1 MVKRFAKEELMY
13 VFHCYHN
20 ITLVQL
26 LLKKPLNWKTLKH
39 IRNFKDVKICQ
50 KKNKVRLLYG
60 NSGTYKCTHIHIWG
74 LWNMSSKSALKVD
87 KIVPKYVCKGTIL
100 SFSQIPYKST
110 FQKENH
116 SDKIPQ
122 IWHFLEF

>member
-1 MVKRFAKEELMY
+1 
-13 VFHCYHN
+13 
-20 ITLVQL
+20 
-26 LLKKPLNWKTLKH
+26 
-39 IRNFKDVKICQ
+39 
-50 KKNKVRLLYG
+50 
-60 NSGTYKCTHIHIWG
+60 
-74 LWNMSSKSALKVD
+74 MSSKSALKVD

-110 FQKENH
+110 TFQKENQ